1 LARGG
6 QRIEFVE
13 KQHAGPLFA
22 GAHEHVGEL
31 LLTLAKP
38 DADDFGHADID
49 EASTRLAGQRACD
62 QGFAAA
68 RRAVQHHAATG

>member
-6 QRIEFVE
+6 QRVEFIEE
-13 KQHAGPLFA
+13 QHAWALFA
-22 GAHEHVGEL
+22 GAHEHVGQL

-38 DADDFGHADID
+38 DADDFGHADSE
-49 EASTRLAGQRACD
+49 EAATGRAGQRACD

-68 RRAVQHHAATG
+68 RRAVQHHAAAG